1 MSEHLTSINDRIE
14 KAGKVENAVRS
25 AFVNRLKC
33 VEFPPPPYALKILS
47 VSAGNGVWDFCA
59 INAIPNQ
66 CEVTATDIVDCP
78 ISLEDQDFLKSNCKW
93 QFSKVEA
100 EKSLPF
106 EENIFDLVIHQDV
119 IEHVLNPYQFINEQ
133 QRVLKSGGFLL
144 FGTPNLLRPA
154 NIIKLMLGKL
164 RFPVKIGSNAEI
176 GDYIH
181 IQEFNEWNLRNL
193 VEEVGLTVLNIDY
206 CFWGFHPFNIRFSSM
221 PENNIGKTMC
231 HHINVFSQKL
241 TR

>member
-1 MSEHLTSINDRIE
+1 MT
-14 KAGKVENAVRS
+14 
-25 AFVNRLKC
+25 
-33 VEFPPPPYALKILS
+33 
-47 VSAGNGVWDFCA
+47 
-59 INAIPNQ
+59 INAIHYP

-78 ISLEDQDFLKSNCKW
+78 ISLEYQDFLKSNCKW
-93 QFSKVEA
+93 QFVKVEA

-119 IEHVLNPYQFINEQ
+119 IEHVLKPYQFINEQ

-181 IQEFNEWNLRNL
+181 IQEFNEWNLRIL
-193 VEEVGLTVLNIDY
+193 VEEV
-206 CFWGFHPFNIRFSSM
+206 
-221 PENNIGKTMC
+221 
-231 HHINVFSQKL
+231 
-241 TR
+241 